1 MDNQSTLISVQKRNR
16 NKIRS
21 ENSDFVS
28 LLFYNIVVFVG
39 TELLSNFLLPLSKKI
54 LDHKN
59 NFDDP

>member
-28 LLFYNIVVFVG
+28 LIFYNIVVFVG
-39 TELLSNFLLPLSKKI
+39 TVLLSNFLLPLPKKI

>member
-16 NKIRS
+16 NKISS

-39 TELLSNFLLPLSKKI
+39 TVLLSNFLLPLPKK
-54 LDHKN
+54 N
-59 NFDDP
+59 P